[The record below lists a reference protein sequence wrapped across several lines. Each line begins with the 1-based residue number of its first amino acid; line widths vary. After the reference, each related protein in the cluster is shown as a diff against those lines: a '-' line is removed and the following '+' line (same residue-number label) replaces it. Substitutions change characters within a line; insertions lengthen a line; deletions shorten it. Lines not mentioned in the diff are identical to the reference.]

1 MTVIVGL
8 KKKKKRVI
16 SNTVTK
22 RLVKAY
28 LRERKKEKKKNRE
41 REEKRLDLLV
51 LSTPRER
58 EREIGRHGID
68 NYYLW
73 SSPTRQLAR
82 SSTGEGQR
90 AVGRG

>member
-1 MTVIVGL
+1 MTVRVGL
-8 KKKKKRVI
+8 KKKRVI

-28 LRERKKEKKKNRE
+28 LKERKKEKKKQRE
-41 REEKRLDLLV
+41 RREEVRLV
-51 LSTPRER
+51 GPIHIERQR
-58 EREIGRHGID
+58 EREIRRHGID
-68 NYYLW
+68 NDYLW